1 MEYFSIYHISS
12 LPNPIVDRFCLRI
25 LPNIEHKIKW
35 FNLETSSMERILLS
49 GNYSNLSGLGIY
61 NFTKDKALHYFT
73 GQTSLTHIFKNQIV
87 SLVIHTIG
95 QEYLSIDLNALII
108 RNIITMFPNL
118 KFLNY
123 NPNAEDCLHLLDGRF
138 NQLHVFNVKIQ
149 SALSSIPTISEEKLL
164 SLRYFSLTCVSKMY
178 FYDTIVIP
186 LLHRMSNLEEL
197 RLYFNCS
204 REESFVDGNDLKTN
218 ILIHLPRL
226 TTFKF
231 NICSFINH
239 YNQSDLLS
247 NEDIRNT
254 FRDFSNNEIISCV
267 DYFPDENKGQC
278 HIYSYPFTLISYE
291 RITNNFPGGLFPYVR
306 KVSLFDEQS
315 FQHEFFIRIQKS
327 FPFIKKL
334 TVTIARSK

>member
-1 MEYFSIYHISS
+1 
-12 LPNPIVDRFCLRI
+12 
-25 LPNIEHKIKW
+25 
-35 FNLETSSMERILLS
+35 
-49 GNYSNLSGLGIY
+49 
-61 NFTKDKALHYFT
+61 
-73 GQTSLTHIFKNQIV
+73 
-87 SLVIHTIG
+87 
-95 QEYLSIDLNALII
+95 
-108 RNIITMFPNL
+108 
-118 KFLNY
+118 
-123 NPNAEDCLHLLDGRF
+123 
-138 NQLHVFNVKIQ
+138 
-149 SALSSIPTISEEKLL
+149 
-164 SLRYFSLTCVSKMY
+164 MY
-178 FYDTIVIP
+178 YYDTIVIP

-231 NICSFINH
+231 NIFSFIDH

-267 DYFPDENKGQC
+267 DYFPDEKKGQC
-278 HIYSYPFTLISYE
+278 HIYSYPFTLTSYE

-306 KVSLFDEQS
+306 KVSLFDEQP

-334 TVTIARSK
+334 TVSNWKAQNHKQHEKSKDDNRDLSLIHYQHLTSLFLTEVHDDYIEEFLLDTKTALPFNLTLYVDYYSIRRVTHHFKRIETRINCSKINCVYLDNVHHFSKDFRNYFLSTEYM